1 MTDITL
7 SGLHIYPIKSAA
19 GISLERAQVQAR
31 GLEFDR
37 RWMVVDSNHKFMT
50 QRKVAK
56 MALMGVEIT
65 DATLKVTA
73 PDISPL
79 EIPLPA
85 PTEDLESLPQHSL
98 TVEVWGDRCAAIS
111 TGRDSQAWLSEVLG
125 KDCQLVYMPDSSDRP
140 TDHGKFS
147 DTQQVSFA
155 DAYPFLLISEASLA
169 DLNRRLVERQADPI
183 PMNRFRPNLVVAGCD
198 AFAEDTWT
206 QIQIGTHRLTVAKAC
221 SRCVI
226 PSIDQATGIKQKEPL
241 PTLITFRHWDG
252 DIWFGQNLIHT
263 EPPSSIVGK
272 SLGQSLG
279 DLTVGDRL
287 TLLS

>member
-19 GISLERAQVQAR
+19 GLSLQSAQVQAR

-56 MALMGVEIT
+56 MALIGVEIT
-65 DATLKVTA
+65 DDTLKVTA

-79 EIPLPA
+79 EIPLQA
-85 PTEDLESLPQHSL
+85 PNHLQQNSL
-98 TVEVWGDRCAAIS
+98 TVEVWGDRCTAIS
-111 TGRDSQAWLSEVLG
+111 TGPDSQAWFSEVLG
-125 KDCQLVYMPDSSDRP
+125 QDCQLVYMPDSSDRP
-140 TDHGKFS
+140 TEHGKFG

-169 DLNRRLVERQADPI
+169 DLNRRLVEKQADPI
-183 PMNRFRPNLVVAGCD
+183 PMNRFRPNLVVTGCD
-198 AFAEDTWT
+198 AFAEDTWKH
-206 QIQIGTHRLTVAKAC
+206 IQIGSYRLTVAKAC

-252 DIWFGQNLIHT
+252 NIWFGQNLIHT
-263 EPPSSIVGK
+263 EPLLSSDGET
-272 SLGQSLG
+272 LGQSIG
-279 DLTVGDRL
+279 HLTVGDSL
-287 TLLS
+287 ALLP